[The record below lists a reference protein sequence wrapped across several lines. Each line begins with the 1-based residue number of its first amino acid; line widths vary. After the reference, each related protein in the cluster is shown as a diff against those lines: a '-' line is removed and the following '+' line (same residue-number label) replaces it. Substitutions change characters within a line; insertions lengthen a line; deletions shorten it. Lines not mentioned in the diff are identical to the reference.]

1 MSAFVDQ
8 TAPIVAQELGR
19 LRDIRRPTDQEQ
31 VDAYLA
37 KLDQA
42 LASARAVGAA
52 AAAGNEAEARAKGQE
67 TQRLTEQAQ
76 RMADGLGADKCSS
89 Q

>member
-1 MSAFVDQ
+1 V
-8 TAPIVAQELGR
+8 PIVEEEVEKLREL
-19 LRDIRRPTDQEQ
+19 RRPTDHEQ

-67 TQRLTEQAQ
+67 TQRVTEQAQ
-76 RMADGLGADKCSS
+76 AQAKRLGADKCSS

>member
-1 MSAFVDQ
+1 
-8 TAPIVAQELGR
+8 
-19 LRDIRRPTDQEQ
+19 

-37 KLDQA
+37 KLDRA

-52 AAAGNEAEARAKGQE
+52 AAAGNEAGARAKGQE
-67 TQRLTEQAQ
+67 TQRITEQAQ
-76 RMADGLGADKCSS
+76 GQAKSLGADKCSS